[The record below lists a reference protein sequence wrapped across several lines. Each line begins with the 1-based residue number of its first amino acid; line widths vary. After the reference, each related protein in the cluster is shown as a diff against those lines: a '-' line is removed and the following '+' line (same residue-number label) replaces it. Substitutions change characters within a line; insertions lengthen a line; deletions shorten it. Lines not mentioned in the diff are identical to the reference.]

1 MTGFLQRISAIA
13 AAPRLHPLA
22 ASLHA
27 PASPPLEIL
36 TETLAAQPANR
47 QPATSAPASASASAS
62 PAPLQPPQ
70 AAIAAPALAFP
81 GQPARAP
88 QATAPGRVP
97 VPQQTAPASRLTLP
111 EIMRQLTAER
121 IAPPPGTAD
130 PAGPPAS
137 SATAPKTLFP
147 PAAPGPQPLP
157 PTAAPDPVPAPAF
170 AQPLGRQARPQP
182 SAASEPAPIKIHIG
196 RVEITAVPPPPA
208 VTAKPARKAMSLDDY
223 LRRQGSAR

>member
-1 MTGFLQRISAIA
+1 MTGFLQRISATA

-36 TETLAAQPANR
+36 TETIAAQPANR
-47 QPATSAPASASASAS
+47 QPATSAPASAP

-88 QATAPGRVP
+88 QAMAPGRVP

-111 EIMRQLTAER
+111 EIVRQLTTER

-130 PAGPPAS
+130 PAGPPTS

-157 PTAAPDPVPAPAF
+157 HTAAPDPVPPPAF
-170 AQPLGRQARPQP
+170 AQPLDRQARPQP

-196 RVEITAVPPPPA
+196 RVEITAVPPPQA
-208 VTAKPARKAMSLDDY
+208 VAAKPARKAMSLDDY